1 MKPLVKMKK
10 GMFMASYIEPIRF
23 ALIVFPFLALAI
35 SSFFSFMNIES
46 MERLFFESGYL
57 IFVCFLF
64 VMCLFLIILPLP
76 SKEAV
81 AQMTGPK
88 MELHLFASWVHFR
101 ENTVLVLS
109 DPSTYLPAMRQSVF

>member
-46 MERLFFESGYL
+46 MERLFFRERLSYIRL
-57 IFVCFLF
+57 FLF
-64 VMCLFLIILPLP
+64 VMCLFFDHFT
-76 SKEAV
+76 V
-81 AQMTGPK
+81 AFKGSRCSNDRT
-88 MELHLFASWVHFR
+88 
-101 ENTVLVLS
+101 
-109 DPSTYLPAMRQSVF
+109 